1 MKLEISKK
9 ELEILVLFINGN
21 DNPDFQGIEGTI
33 FWNKE
38 KLANHVEPLRQKLL
52 TLKYKGVKK

>member
-52 TLKYKGVKK
+52 TLKYK